1 MHWDVHTALQEM
13 TPIYSATC
21 YRVRKQCARICFLAL
36 SICVIITRVGHE
48 DFDVSAFSFDA
59 NLARERR
66 QLKNREPLML
76 EPSQPMTLS
85 RTHIINIDGHSV
97 KVPVSVMLQMLPNPE
112 VVFESDQ
119 LPTLLLRNLEHTKKV
134 KLENGTEIDVLL
146 NSMNSNGNG
155 SLIPSR
161 QPVIA
166 LDKGRPIQSLRFSV
180 LNLPFFYGGQDK
192 WVQVDG
198 HMLLVPHILMETSQW
213 SIHITA
219 DENYSEIEK
228 LLRKTRGYA
237 LTHTG
242 VIKRQDSKTFSK
254 EEALAITD
262 GLWVFL
268 SFAHGSHTGI
278 SQVEGLDCNGEPSL
292 IQWGPRY
299 TAPWISRQSWCPKMA
314 GGDVLQEL
322 FPGFWDLFTQEGWNE
337 TIRRVIDWYLH
348 GNESRFVDSS
358 LIFNQVAL
366 ECLSHRILS
375 GRDSKKAAGY
385 RISKTLKGSGIDD
398 SAIPESMT
406 TLKSL
411 SAKKGWKGGS
421 HAITEMRK

>member
-1 MHWDVHTALQEM
+1 
-13 TPIYSATC
+13 
-21 YRVRKQCARICFLAL
+21 
-36 SICVIITRVGHE
+36 
-48 DFDVSAFSFDA
+48 
-59 NLARERR
+59 
-66 QLKNREPLML
+66 
-76 EPSQPMTLS
+76 
-85 RTHIINIDGHSV
+85 
-97 KVPVSVMLQMLPNPE
+97 
-112 VVFESDQ
+112 
-119 LPTLLLRNLEHTKKV
+119 
-134 KLENGTEIDVLL
+134 
-146 NSMNSNGNG
+146 
-155 SLIPSR
+155 
-161 QPVIA
+161 
-166 LDKGRPIQSLRFSV
+166 
-180 LNLPFFYGGQDK
+180 
-192 WVQVDG
+192 
-198 HMLLVPHILMETSQW
+198 METSQW

-219 DENYSEIEK
+219 DESYSEIEK

-421 HAITEMRK
+421 HAITEMRNSTVHADNWFDGFSLDACFEASELGQWYIELILLSLFGYAGKYRNRLLAVAGSGSYPVENVPWAKQA